1 MTSASTLPVEW
12 QKSSYST
19 NGGNCVE
26 YSRGLVVQGAV
37 PVRDSKA
44 PDGPALVFTTDAWA
58 CFVGAVQRGD
68 LSSV

>member
-1 MTSASTLPVEW
+1 MTSASSLSVEW

-26 YSRGLVVQGAV
+26 MGRSVDLRESV

-44 PDGPALVFTTDAWA
+44 PTGPALMFGNTAWA
-58 CFVGAVQRGD
+58 SFIAAVPSHD
-68 LSSV
+68 